1 MKTLVLISLLAFLV
15 GTVTN
20 AATTDEAQA
29 KDKAVD
35 VSDER
40 FEDDLR
46 EATALGDDE
55 EDEAADEEEEEG
67 EEDEEDEEDEDDLE
81 GEDDLESED
90 SVNDEDYDDEEDPE
104 R

>member
-46 EATALGDDE
+46 EDNALGDDE
-55 EDEAADEEEEEG
+55 EDEDADEE
-67 EEDEEDEEDEDDLE
+67 LKKKKKKAKKTKTTKKTKTI
-81 GEDDLESED
+81 
-90 SVNDEDYDDEEDPE
+90 
-104 R
+104 